1 EKLFS
6 RLNESEF
13 FVTDA
18 GKLRLPAGHSP
29 QKDRLFAR
37 YRLEVSGENRALL
50 LGKTVLRKIDE
61 APGLLAARY
70 KAIHSLNLRGL
81 LEDF

>member
-1 EKLFS
+1 M
-6 RLNESEF
+6 
-13 FVTDA
+13 
-18 GKLRLPAGHSP
+18 
-29 QKDRLFAR
+29 
-37 YRLEVSGENRALL
+37 SGENRALL

-81 LEDF
+81 LEDFSLRREVPEALIDYGRFAAEF